1 MAQSPTIYT
10 GEDATLCISG
20 LTHSVLAISDFSLTL
35 SKGTAEQELL
45 GSTGNY
51 QIAGSLSCEGSL
63 TSCKLHNTA
72 LGKLIANLMG
82 SDEVEISGSCGS
94 NSLHFD
100 LDKCIITG
108 FDFSLG
114 TAGDITEGTVD
125 FTHLEPYNISVQRT
139 GLGYTR
145 LIDN

>member
-1 MAQSPTIYT
+1 MAQSTEIYK
-10 GEDATLCISG
+10 GDNATLCISG
-20 LTHSVLAISDFSLTL
+20 MTHSVLAISDFSLTL
-35 SKGTAEQELL
+35 DKGTAEQSLL
-45 GSTGNY
+45 GSKGNY
-51 QIAGSLSCEGSL
+51 MVAGALSCEGSL

-72 LGKLIANLMG
+72 IGKLVKNMMDSAYTN
-82 SDEVEISGSCGS
+82 ISGSCGS

-114 TAGDITEGTVD
+114 TAGEITEGTIN
-125 FTHLEPYNISVQRT
+125 FTHLEPYNISVQRV

-145 LIDN
+145 VIDN